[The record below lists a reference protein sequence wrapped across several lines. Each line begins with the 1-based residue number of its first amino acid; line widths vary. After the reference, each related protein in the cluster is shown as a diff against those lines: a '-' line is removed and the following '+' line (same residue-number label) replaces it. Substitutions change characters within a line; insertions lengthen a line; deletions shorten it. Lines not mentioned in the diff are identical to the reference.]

1 LVGEFEE
8 YKEVAEQVV
17 GKLFVVGV
25 AAVVSPMQNL
35 EC

>member
-8 YKEVAEQVV
+8 YIEVVGQVV

-25 AAVVSPMQNL
+25 AAGVSPMQNL